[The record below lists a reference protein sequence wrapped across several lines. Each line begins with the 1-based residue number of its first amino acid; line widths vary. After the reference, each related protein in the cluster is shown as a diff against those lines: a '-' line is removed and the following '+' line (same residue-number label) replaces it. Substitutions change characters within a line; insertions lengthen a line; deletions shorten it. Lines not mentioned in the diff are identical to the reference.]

1 MVNKLL
7 DLLNKTHSQYHYVA
21 NAKQLLLEAGFEEL
35 NEANKWKITANSKF
49 FVTRSDSSLIAFK
62 IPKSLQNPYFHMI
75 ASHSDSPTFKLKSA
89 PDTGD
94 GHYSKLSV
102 EGYGGMINSTF
113 LDRPL
118 SIAGRVVVESEGKLE
133 TRLVDIDKDLLV
145 IPNVA
150 IHQNRDVNDGFKY
163 NHAVDMLPLA
173 AVNKGSNY
181 FEDLLKKYVLKDEE
195 RVLGHD
201 LYLYNRQKAG
211 FLGENDELIGSP
223 KLDNL
228 ECAYLTLLGLIDS
241 EDNNAIDV
249 YACFDNEEIGS
260 ESTNGADSTFLID
273 VLTRIG
279 FALGLNDK
287 EDLQIAAAKSFVLS
301 ADNAHA
307 IHPNHPELYDSNVKS
322 YMNGGVVI
330 KYNSNM
336 SYCTTGV
343 SAAYVKQLCESVG
356 VPYQE
361 FANKSGSRG
370 GGTLGKISLSHFSA
384 NTADIGLAQL
394 AMHSSYEVAGTKDV
408 ECLYKLAKVFFE
420 K

>member
-1 MVNKLL
+1 MK
-7 DLLNKTHSQYHYVA
+7 
-21 NAKQLLLEAGFEEL
+21 
-35 NEANKWKITANSKF
+35 
-49 FVTRSDSSLIAFK
+49 
-62 IPKSLQNPYFHMI
+62 
-75 ASHSDSPTFKLKSA
+75 
-89 PDTGD
+89 D
-94 GHYSKLSV
+94 G
-102 EGYGGMINSTF
+102 
-113 LDRPL
+113 
-118 SIAGRVVVESEGKLE
+118 
-133 TRLVDIDKDLLV
+133 
-145 IPNVA
+145 
-150 IHQNRDVNDGFKY
+150 
-163 NHAVDMLPLA
+163 
-173 AVNKGSNY
+173 
-181 FEDLLKKYVLKDEE
+181 E

-343 SAAYVKQLCESVG
+343 SAAYVKQLCESVE

-394 AMHSSYEVAGTKDV
+394 AMHSSYEVAGAKDV